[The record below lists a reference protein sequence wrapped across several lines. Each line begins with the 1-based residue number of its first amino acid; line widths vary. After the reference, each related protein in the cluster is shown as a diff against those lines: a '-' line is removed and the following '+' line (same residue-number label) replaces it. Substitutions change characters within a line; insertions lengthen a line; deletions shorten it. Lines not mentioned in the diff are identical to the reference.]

1 MHSKNKHK
9 DGYDF
14 NLLISSCPELKNC
27 VVEKFGKLT
36 IDFSDAASVKLLNKA
51 LLKTHYQINDWDIP
65 DGFLCPPIPGRMDYL
80 YHLADLIGNKRSCK
94 GLDIGTGS
102 SCIYPILGVSEFN
115 WTFIASDI
123 DERALASS
131 SKILE
136 RNQSL
141 KNHIELRHQKES
153 QFIFKNILNKN
164 ETIDF
169 TICNPP
175 FHSSASEARASATRK
190 IKNLKL
196 KNERLNFG
204 GMPHE
209 LWCTGGEKAFVTK
222 MIKESVDYKNQVV
235 WFTTLISKGENLKAL
250 ENLLK
255 TLKVTD
261 IKVIEM
267 KLGQKISRILAWTYL
282 TP

>member
-1 MHSKNKHK
+1 MHPKNKHK

-14 NLLISSCPELKNC
+14 NLLVSSCPELKSRII
-27 VVEKFGKLT
+27 EKFGKLT
-36 IDFSDAASVKLLNKA
+36 IDFSDPLSVKLLNKA
-51 LLKTHYQINDWDIP
+51 LLKAHYQIHDWDIP
-65 DGFLCPPIPGRMDYL
+65 EGFLCPPIPGRMDYL
-80 YHLADLIGNKRSCK
+80 YHLADLMGEGRSCK

-102 SCIYPILGVSEFN
+102 SCIYPILGVREFD

-123 DERALASS
+123 DERALESS
-131 SKILE
+131 SMIIE
-136 RNQSL
+136 RNPSL
-141 KNHIELRHQKES
+141 KKNIELRHQKDS

-169 TICNPP
+169 SLCNPP

-209 LWCTGGEKAFVTK
+209 LWCAGGEKAFVTK

-235 WFTTLISKGENLKAL
+235 WFTTLISKGENLNGL

>member
-1 MHSKNKHK
+1 MHPKNKHK

-14 NLLISSCPELKNC
+14 NLLISRCPELKNY
-27 VVEKFGKLT
+27 VIEKFGKLS

-51 LLKTHYQINDWDIP
+51 LLKTHYQIDDWDIP

>member
-1 MHSKNKHK
+1 MHPKNKHI

-51 LLKTHYQINDWDIP
+51 LLKAHYQIDYWDIP
-65 DGFLCPPIPGRMDYL
+65 DGFLCPPIPGRVDYL
-80 YHLADLIGNKRSCK
+80 YHLADLMGEGRSCK
-94 GLDIGTGS
+94 GLDIGTGA
-102 SCIYPILGVSEFN
+102 SCIYPILGVREFD

-123 DERALASS
+123 DERALESS
-131 SKILE
+131 SMIIEK
-136 RNQSL
+136 NQSL
-141 KNHIELRHQKES
+141 KKKIELRHQKDS
-153 QFIFKNILNKN
+153 QYIFKNILNKN

-175 FHSSASEARASATRK
+175 FHSSASEARASAVRK

-196 KNERLNFG
+196 KNKELNFG
-204 GMPHE
+204 GMAHE
-209 LWCTGGEKAFVTK
+209 LWCAGGEKAFVTK

-267 KLGQKISRILAWTYL
+267 NLGQKTSRILAWTYL
-282 TP
+282 KP

>member
-1 MHSKNKHK
+1 MHPKNKHK